1 MVAISKGLEMQIN
14 IDKKTGSLVA
24 IIVVLLGIILGFS
37 ISRNSDEGF
46 FGMRGNNSMGMR
58 HNSGTATYTGA
69 DVMFLQM
76 MIPHHQQAIDIS
88 GLALTKGEDAELLAL
103 AKNIRDEQ
111 AAEIVTMKAWLDAA
125 GADLEMDHGAS
136 HSMSGML
143 SDSELAALDKASGKS
158 FDVLWLKGMTG
169 HHDGAID
176 MAAMIENATNADVK
190 SFGQAIVTTQS
201 AQNKQMAAMIKRMG

>member
-1 MVAISKGLEMQIN
+1 MKINTAKNSAFKGVIA
-14 IDKKTGSLVA
+14 GLVA
-24 IIVVLLGIILGFS
+24 LIMVMALAGCSKDG
-37 ISRNSDEGF
+37 
-46 FGMRGNNSMGMR
+46 SMGMD
-58 HNSGTATYTGA
+58 HEGHSSEASSEFSS
-69 DVMFLQM
+69 DDIMFLQM

-88 GLALTKGEDAELLAL
+88 DLALTISADAELLAL
-103 AKNIRDEQ
+103 AKSIRDEQ

-125 GADLEMDHGAS
+125 GADLDPG
-136 HSMSGML
+136 HSMGHGMGGML
-143 SDSELAALDKASGKS
+143 SDSELAALKAATGKS
-158 FDVLWLKGMTG
+158 FDLLWLKGMTG